1 MTGDASVSFLSPL
14 SHASPSL
21 TLASEPEASLA
32 PAMAEVEDFRF
43 PKHLQNAVSCVSY
56 FDTINIK
63 AKSPRTGG
71 DASKTHGLLN
81 AHTFVL
87 LACHKLATNL
97 APLCV

>member
-21 TLASEPEASLA
+21 TLASGPEASLA

-43 PKHLQNAVSCVSY
+43 PKHLQNAVSC
-56 FDTINIK
+56 FDTVNIK
-63 AKSPRTGG
+63 AKSPCTGG
-71 DASKTHGLLN
+71 DASKTLGLLN

-87 LACHKLATNL
+87 LACHKLAMNL